1 MRRLVTLEMTYR
13 MPPLREHQNDT
24 PWKRKKEGR
33 TVIKFGEEGLN
44 ADAQI
49 VALSQRIEFYLT
61 EYLFRGTFGQKIN
74 NGDFIIP
81 TYQREDTWEHHRK
94 SRFIESLILGVPI
107 PFLFLAYPHQPLD
120 EAHSAP
126 GCAPAPASHR

>member
-1 MRRLVTLEMTYR
+1 MYRL
-13 MPPLREHQNDT
+13 PPLQEHQNDT
-24 PWKRKKEGR
+24 PSNTQTTRHGKAKKKDCYQVRGRGFKRRRSNRR
-33 TVIKFGEEGLN
+33 TFPKDRV
-44 ADAQI
+44 
-49 VALSQRIEFYLT
+49 LSHGV
-61 EYLFRGTFGQKIN
+61 FRGTFGQKMN

-94 SRFIESLILGVPI
+94 SRFIESLILGLPI

-126 GCAPAPASHR
+126 G

>member
-1 MRRLVTLEMTYR
+1 ME
-13 MPPLREHQNDT
+13 
-24 PWKRKKEGR
+24 KKKGR
-33 TVIKFGEEGLN
+33 TAINSEEEGLH

-61 EYLFRGTFGQKIN
+61 EYLFRKTFGQKMN

-81 TYQREDTWEHHRK
+81 TYQREDTWEHHPK
-94 SRFIESLILGVPI
+94 SRFIESLILGLPI
-107 PFLFLAYPHQPLD
+107 PFLFLAYAHQPLD

-126 GCAPAPASHR
+126 G